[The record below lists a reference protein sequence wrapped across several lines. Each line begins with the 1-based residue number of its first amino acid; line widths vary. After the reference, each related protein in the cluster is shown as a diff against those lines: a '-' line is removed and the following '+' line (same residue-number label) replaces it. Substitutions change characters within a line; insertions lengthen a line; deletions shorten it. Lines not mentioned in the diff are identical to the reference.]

1 LLSFRRKP
9 ESSIYERLQ
18 TIWAPAFA
26 GATTFYELVKDDV
39 CPLNE
44 RLDLSQ
50 VRPLH
55 WDLRIRTSKA
65 RILRN
70 LPAFWS
76 AGLFSIGQI
85 KLGSYRDDVCHP
97 YIPVG
102 IHDFALR
109 PYERIR

>member
-1 LLSFRRKP
+1 MKFHK
-9 ESSIYERLQ
+9 SIYERLQ

-39 CPLNE
+39 RPLNE

-50 VRPLH
+50 VRLLH
-55 WDLRIRTSKA
+55 WDLRIRASTA

-76 AGLFSIGQI
+76 AGLFSLGQI

-97 YIPVG
+97 YMPVG
-102 IHDFALR
+102 IYGFAQR
-109 PYERIR
+109 PP